1 MKQQWVLCLPVENVA
16 AIGQLRLI
24 PGIQVTESPSHLW
37 LHGSHLDER
46 LSRLL
51 RSIPDGE
58 IFTLMEDKQLVP
70 SDKHVPQGYLPT
82 GEWIPI
88 QAWYSV
94 QLEKSSL
101 AGISTERI
109 ALELK
114 RSQTTQTAN
123 VVVTSLVCLS
133 EFVSQ
138 CAQVRLT
145 PLLYAVDAQQRAVIF
160 GSPLPPIEG
169 THFCESMGVAAEAG
183 WTWSPPVNVEVLR
196 DLFQI
201 SKGDL
206 VLLHSDQSREV
217 IRADQFVRLSRSSV
231 RLSLQQFVKTSES
244 NF

>member
-1 MKQQWVLCLPVENVA
+1 MKQQWVLRLPVENVA
-16 AIGQLRLI
+16 TLGHLRLI
-24 PGIQVTESPSHLW
+24 PGIQVAESPSHLW
-37 LHGSHLDER
+37 LRGSQMDER

-58 IFTLMEDKQLVP
+58 IFTLMEEQQLVP
-70 SDKHVPQGYLPT
+70 AGKHVPQGYLPT
-82 GEWIPI
+82 GEWTPI

-114 RSQTTQTAN
+114 RSQTTQPAN
-123 VVVTSLVCLS
+123 VVVTSLVQLS
-133 EFVSQ
+133 EFVSH
-138 CAQVRLT
+138 CAQVRLA
-145 PLLYAVDAQQRAVIF
+145 PLLYVVDAQQRAVIY

-169 THFCESMGVAAEAG
+169 THFCESKGVAVEAG
-183 WTWSPPVNVEVLR
+183 WTWTPPVNAEVLR
-196 DLFQI
+196 DLFQL

-231 RLSLQQFVKTSES
+231 RLSLQQFVKTSEP